1 MDLNLAPLPLGFG
14 ATSVWG
20 WRGARFKLGFGLD
33 FPWRRIGADFGR
45 EDGLASD
52 DHLGSAGC

>member
-1 MDLNLAPLPLGFG
+1 
-14 ATSVWG
+14 
-20 WRGARFKLGFGLD
+20 LD